1 MNRVRGFCSQDIN
14 KNKAQ
19 ALVKYIKSIRPDI
32 SVSAI
37 DDYLNESGTA
47 IDALSSADIIFGCTD
62 DQAGRNLM
70 NQALYYY
77 AQAFI
82 DVGLTGKID
91 FDTNG
96 EPYLRDHRGR
106 ISCILPESG
115 ACLRCQRV
123 VTDEKLKYEQAIK
136 DNPGLAKL
144 DPETLKRDYYLI
156 GGGEQAPGVGPFTSA
171 TADIAVATFMNLV
184 KPYRDLPTDLL
195 FYPHEFSQ

>member
-1 MNRVRGFCSQDIN
+1 
-14 KNKAQ
+14 
-19 ALVKYIKSIRPDI
+19 
-32 SVSAI
+32 
-37 DDYLNESGTA
+37 
-47 IDALSSADIIFGCTD
+47 
-62 DQAGRNLM
+62 M

-77 AQAFI
+77 VQAFI

-91 FDTNG
+91 FDTDG

-123 VTDEKLKYEQAIK
+123 VTDQKLKYEQAIK

-171 TADIAVATFMNLV
+171 TADMAVATFMNLV
-184 KPYRDLPTDLL
+184 KPYRDLPTDLRPDNIWMDYIHMSFHSNAPIDDPDCIYCRIRL
-195 FYPHEFSQ
+195 LLLRKERKYRLEIPALGEII